1 MLLQERNY
9 ELRFDEEDE
18 AKDSVMSDAT
28 GHSSYKKTSRNSFDS
43 RLRRSTFDLSSVNSL
58 ATSCSD
64 SSSYSLTSP
73 TRKSSTMRYR
83 GQSSS
88 STSTTQEGA
97 ASQALMQLIAN
108 QEKMTALQEA
118 HQAIEA
124 EGETADSAQNV
135 SSISKGSSDRI
146 ESFIQYFLEVIFF
159 GCLIVPFLHM
169 TIAIERCLRTSFGE
183 LHRNLELA
191 FTTLR
196 TPSYSIEEEPIE
208 FERRGLYH
216 SPKSREGLNTT
227 TEAVYSSSSD
237 DNSEEDEDSW
247 GHFADFQ
254 DELADESSFIPSC
267 SIMPIRTRTETS
279 VAVSPTCIATL
290 ETLAECQEEDD
301 EGEEDWSF

>member
-18 AKDSVMSDAT
+18 GKDRVISDAT
-28 GHSSYKKTSRNSFDS
+28 GHSSYKKTSSRSSFNS

-64 SSSYSLTSP
+64 SSSYSLPSP
-73 TRKSSTMRYR
+73 TRKSSTMRHR

-88 STSTTQEGA
+88 STTSTQEGA
-97 ASQALMQLIAN
+97 ASQALLQLIAD
-108 QEKMTALQEA
+108 QEKMTALQET
-118 HQAIEA
+118 HKAIEA
-124 EGETADSAQNV
+124 EGEIDASAQDV

-159 GCLIVPFLHM
+159 GCLIVPFLQM
-169 TIAIERCLRTSFGE
+169 TITIERCLR
-183 LHRNLELA
+183 RNLELA

-196 TPSYSIEEEPIE
+196 SPSSSIEEEPIE

-216 SPKSREGLNTT
+216 SPKSREGLYAT
-227 TEAVYSSSSD
+227 TEVVYSSSSD
-237 DNSEEDEDSW
+237 DNSEEDEDGW

-267 SIMPIRTRTETS
+267 SVMPIRTRTETS
-279 VAVSPTCIATL
+279 VAVSPSCIATL